1 MRDIDLDAEREYENK
16 KARGENPRSAQGKY
30 YWAINLAVE
39 NHNQTTLENI
49 KGKTVLEIGCAS
61 GNDAVSYSDRA
72 ANYVG
77 VDISDEAIRN
87 ANELNLK
94 NSEFLCVDGHK
105 IPKEDASFDCVIVNS
120 LLHHLDL
127 EVTFR
132 EIHRLLKEGGVL
144 IFREPLGTNPFF
156 QFYRKLTPSA
166 RTVDERPFTFSD
178 LRLMNEYFSFERVQ
192 WFGFLN
198 IISAFVKRNA
208 IRLFL
213 TRADHA
219 LSRTPIRYFF
229 WQFSGIAKKKE
240 A

>member
-1 MRDIDLDAEREYENK
+1 MRDIDLNAEREYENK
-16 KARGENPRSAQGKY
+16 KARGENPRAAQGKY

-61 GNDAVSYSDRA
+61 GYDAVSYSNRA
-72 ANYVG
+72 VKYVG

-105 IPKEDASFDCVIVNS
+105 IPKEGASFDCVIVNS

-127 EVTFR
+127 EVTFK
-132 EIHRLLKEGGVL
+132 EIHRLLKKDGVL

-156 QFYRKLTPSA
+156 QFYRKLTPAA
-166 RTVDERPFTFSD
+166 RTVDERPFTFHD
-178 LRLMNEYFSFERVQ
+178 LRLMNEYFLFDRVQ

-198 IISAFVKRNA
+198 IISAFFKNNA

-213 TRADHA
+213 TRADYA
-219 LSRTPIRYFF
+219 ISRTPIKYFF

-240 A
+240 M